1 MALNRDIRDQDRL
14 LERTE
19 GKLRGSNEPLTTSQS
34 APPANMQNVEALA
47 KTNGPQPKATKSEIQ
62 ELQARKD
69 RAHSLRRQYPDM
81 KAIPADI
88 SKQQRRKLVQNYEQE
103 KTPKGL
109 ASKGLP
115 NQGLPA
121 GASAANQST
130 KAKTHEAKKGKKKSS
145 AQAKA
150 KPPGKAPNNVSG
162 LNAVNQAARPI
173 SNGHKRASRGAPP
186 HSKQHGT
193 SQNPN
198 VVSQPSNKMAPL
210 SDERR
215 AEVVRNLKGYTHSDP
230 INID

>member
-1 MALNRDIRDQDRL
+1 MALNRDMRGQDRL

-19 GKLRGSNEPLTTSQS
+19 EKLRGSNEPLAKLRS
-34 APPANMQNVEALA
+34 APPANMQNVEALTKA
-47 KTNGPQPKATKSEIQ
+47 NGHQPKATKTENQ
-62 ELQARKD
+62 ELQARTA
-69 RAHSLRRQYPDM
+69 RALSLRRRYPDM
-81 KAIPADI
+81 KDIPADI
-88 SKQQRRKLVQNYEQE
+88 SKQQRKKLLQNYEQG
-103 KTPKGL
+103 KT
-109 ASKGLP
+109 SKGLP

-121 GASAANQST
+121 GASAANQPT
-130 KAKTHEAKKGKKKSS
+130 KPKTHEAKKGKKKRS

-150 KPPGKAPNNVSG
+150 KPSGKVANNVSG
-162 LNAVNQAARPI
+162 SNAANQAARPI
-173 SNGHKRASRGAPP
+173 SDGHKRASRGAPP
-186 HSKQHGT
+186 RTKQHGT